1 MKNLGIGLL
10 ILILVG
16 VIGILFLMTWLIQ
29 LVLGQIFDTDL
40 SSKFW
45 WIFLFV
51 LLIRFRFHFNVNN
64 K

>member
-45 WIFLFV
+45 WILLFV
-51 LLIRFRFHFNVNN
+51 LLIRFQFNVNN

>member
-45 WIFLFV
+45 WILLFV
-51 LLIRFRFHFNVNN
+51 LLIRFRFQFNVNN

>member
-1 MKNLGIGLL
+1 MKNLGIGLS

-51 LLIRFRFHFNVNN
+51 LLIRFQFNVNN

>member
-45 WIFLFV
+45 WILLFV
-51 LLIRFRFHFNVNN
+51 LLIRFQFS

>member
-1 MKNLGIGLL
+1 MKNLGIGLS

-16 VIGILFLMTWLIQ
+16 VIGILFLWTWLIQ
-29 LVLGQIFDTDL
+29 IVLGQIFDTDL

-45 WIFLFV
+45 WILLFV
-51 LLIRFRFHFNVNN
+51 LLIRFQFS